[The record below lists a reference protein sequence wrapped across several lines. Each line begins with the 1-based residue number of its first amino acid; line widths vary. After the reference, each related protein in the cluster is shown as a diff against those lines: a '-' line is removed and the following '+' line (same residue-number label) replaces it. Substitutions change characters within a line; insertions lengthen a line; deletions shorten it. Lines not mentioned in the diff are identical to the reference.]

1 MAASK
6 SAKQIPTVKKEV
18 VKKAPVKK
26 IVAVKAVKTE
36 KVEAAIKTVK
46 TGGLS
51 APMFDIK
58 GVKSG
63 TFALPKEVFGVKVNN
78 ALMAQAVRVYL
89 ANQRLGTATSQTRG
103 EVTGSTKKIYRQ
115 KGTGGARHGGK
126 RAPIFVKGGVAHG
139 PRVRDYSLS
148 MPQKMKKAALFS
160 ALSQRATDGDIKVL
174 SGISKIEAKTKNMYQ
189 LISKVTGEEKS
200 LPAGRQ
206 GKGRVLLVISATPK
220 ELPNVYNAGRNI
232 KNVEIIN
239 AKLLNTY
246 EVLKHKNLLFMK
258 ESVEVLMG
266 GSAKQNS

>member
-6 SAKQIPTVKKEV
+6 IVKKEV

-26 IVAVKAVKTE
+26 TVAVKSVKTE
-36 KVEAAIKTVK
+36 KVEASVKTVK
-46 TGGLS
+46 ASGLS

-58 GVKSG
+58 GASAG
-63 TFALPKEVFGVKVNN
+63 NFSLPKEIFGVKVNN

-89 ANQRLGTATSQTRG
+89 ANQRLGTAVTQTRG

-139 PRVRDYSLS
+139 PKLRDYSLA
-148 MPQKMKKAALFS
+148 MPQKMKKAALLS
-160 ALSQRATDGDIKVL
+160 ALSQRAIEGDIKVL
-174 SGISKIEAKTKNMYQ
+174 SGVTKIEAKTKNMYQ
-189 LISKVTGEEKS
+189 LISKITGDKK
-200 LPAGRQ
+200 
-206 GKGRVLLVISATPK
+206 GKGRVLLVISAAPK

-258 ESVEVLMG
+258 ESVEVLG
-266 GSAKQNS
+266 GSK

>member
-1 MAASK
+1 MATSK
-6 SAKQIPTVKKEV
+6 PAKQTKIVKKEV
-18 VKKAPVKK
+18 VKKISVEKSVRQAQDKT
-26 IVAVKAVKTE
+26 VAVKAVKAE
-36 KVEAAIKTVK
+36 KVEAAVKTVRAS
-46 TGGLS
+46 GLNV
-51 APMFDIK
+51 PMFDVK
-58 GVKSG
+58 GARNG

-139 PRVRDYSLS
+139 PRVRDYSLA
-148 MPQKMKKAALFS
+148 MPQKMKKAALLS

-174 SGISKIEAKTKNMYQ
+174 SGVTKIEAKTKNMYQ
-189 LISKVTGEEKS
+189 LISKVTEDKK
-200 LPAGRQ
+200 

-246 EVLKHKNLLFMK
+246 QVLKHKNLLFMK
-258 ESVEVLMG
+258 ESVESLG
-266 GSAKQNS
+266 GSAKQN